1 MMHVLVLGGG
11 VIGTASAWYLAR
23 AGFEVTVVER
33 QRAAALE
40 TSYANAGQLSFGYV
54 SPWAAPGIPLKALK
68 WLFQRHSPLAIAP
81 GLDPAQYRFMWQ
93 MLRNCTA
100 ERYAVN
106 KARMVRMCEYSRI
119 ALRELRAETGIEYEG
134 RRRGTLQLFRTQAQL
149 DAVARDLPVLE
160 QYGVPYEVLD
170 EEGVARSEPALAAS
184 PVRFMGALR
193 TPNDETGDCHLFT
206 QRLARLAAHI
216 GVQFRC
222 GQHIERLERD
232 GDRITG
238 VRVDGELVR
247 ADRYVLALGSYST
260 LLMAPLGLRL
270 PVYPLKGYSLTL
282 PVTDAAMAPVST
294 VLDESYKVA
303 ITRFDNRIRVGGM
316 AELNGYD
323 LSLPPQ
329 RRHTLEKVVQQLYP
343 RGGDLKSAEFWCGL
357 RPATPDGTPVVGA
370 TPLRNLYTNTG
381 HGTLGWTMACG
392 SARYLAEL
400 INGQQAGIS
409 SEGLD
414 MSRYVRASRSMAMP
428 TVVPSS
434 APASH

>member
-40 TSYANAGQLSFGYV
+40 TSFANAGQLSFGYV

-68 WLFQRHSPLAIAP
+68 WLFQRHSPLAITP

-106 KARMVRMCEYSRI
+106 KARMVRMCEYSRL

-134 RRRGTLQLFRTQAQL
+134 RQLGTMQLFRTQAQL
-149 DAVARDLPVLE
+149 QAVARDLQVLE
-160 QYGVPYEVLD
+160 QYGVPYELLD
-170 EEGVARSEPALAAS
+170 ADEITRSEPALAAS
-184 PVRFMGALR
+184 TVRFTGALR

-206 QRLARLAAHI
+206 QRLARLAAHN
-216 GVQFRC
+216 GVQFRY
-222 GQHIERLERD
+222 GQDIGRLERD
-232 GDRITG
+232 GERISG
-238 VRVDGELVR
+238 VRVDGELLQ

-282 PVTDAAMAPVST
+282 PVTDAAMAPAST

-316 AELNGYD
+316 AELCGYD

-329 RRHTLEKVVQQLYP
+329 RRRTLEKVVRQLYP
-343 RGGDLKSAEFWCGL
+343 QGGDVRAAEFWCGL

-400 INGQQAGIS
+400 IAGQQAGIS

-414 MSRYVRASRSMAMP
+414 MSRYQRRPRPVGVP
-428 TVVPSS
+428 TVVPS
-434 APASH
+434 AA

>member
-1 MMHVLVLGGG
+1 MHVLVLGGG

-40 TSYANAGQLSFGYV
+40 TSFANAGQLSFGYV
-54 SPWAAPGIPLKALK
+54 SPWAAPGVPLKALK
-68 WLFQRHSPLAIAP
+68 WLFQRHSPLVIRP
-81 GLDPAQYRFMWQ
+81 GMDPAQYRFMWQ

-106 KARMVRMCEYSRI
+106 KARMVRMCEYSRV
-119 ALRELRAETGIEYEG
+119 ALRELRAETGIEYDG
-134 RRRGTLQLFRTQAQL
+134 RQLGTLQLFRTQAQL

-160 QYGVPYEVLD
+160 QYGVPYELLD
-170 EEGVARSEPALAAS
+170 ADGVTRSEPALAAS
-184 PVRFMGALR
+184 PVRFTGALR

-216 GVQFRC
+216 GVQFRY
-222 GQHIERLERD
+222 GQKIERLERD
-232 GDRITG
+232 GERISG
-238 VRVDGELVR
+238 VRVDGELLR

-270 PVYPLKGYSLTL
+270 PIYPLKGYSLTL

-316 AELNGYD
+316 AELSGYD
-323 LSLPPQ
+323 LALPPQ
-329 RRHTLEKVVQQLYP
+329 RRRTLEKVVQQLYP
-343 RGGDLKSAEFWCGL
+343 RGGDLGAAEFWCGL

-400 INGQQAGIS
+400 IAGQQAGIS

-414 MSRYVRASRSMAMP
+414 MRRYLRKPRSMDVP
-428 TVVPSS
+428 TVVPS
-434 APASH
+434 AA